1 MLLIS
6 HAIVLI
12 TICTYFRRELIAWVI
27 CISLVVYTNRYAFF
41 SPEPDTFY
49 LEYTI
54 YLYTAV
60 QILNACIFLCR
71 NPSRTISLNL
81 ILDIFEYLLY
91 PMYSMTLIVLF
102 EDFHKQISTVRS
114 KSKSGNFWMSEASFK
129 YIVFK
134 AVRLIFW
141 FYFIEVF
148 LHFIYANA
156 VMTSPFTLIS
166 GLDNYEGKKING
178 RTIFIK
184 QSLSQ

>member
-1 MLLIS
+1 
-6 HAIVLI
+6 
-12 TICTYFRRELIAWVI
+12 
-27 CISLVVYTNRYAFF
+27 
-41 SPEPDTFY
+41 
-49 LEYTI
+49 
-54 YLYTAV
+54 
-60 QILNACIFLCR
+60 
-71 NPSRTISLNL
+71 
-81 ILDIFEYLLY
+81 
-91 PMYSMTLIVLF
+91 MYSMTLIVLF